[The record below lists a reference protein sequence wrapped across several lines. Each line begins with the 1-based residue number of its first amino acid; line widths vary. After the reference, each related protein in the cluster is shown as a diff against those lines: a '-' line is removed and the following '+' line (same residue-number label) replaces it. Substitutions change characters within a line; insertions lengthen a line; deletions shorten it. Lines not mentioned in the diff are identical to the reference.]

1 MGRAVSHLIIV
12 MLVVFGGWA
21 PAKTQAAYELAW
33 AAYHRP
39 DYASALK
46 LLKPLAEDGHAK
58 AQYYLGRMYAD
69 GHGVEQDHV
78 TAYYWFDLS
87 ASDAHKVASRY
98 RDRLAELMTPDQ
110 VAEASKRADA
120 WSAKR

>member
-46 LLKPLAEDGHAK
+46 LLKPLAEDGHEK
-58 AQYYLGRMYAD
+58 AQYYLGRMFAN
-69 GHGVEQDHV
+69 GHGVEQDYV
-78 TAYYWFDLS
+78 TAYQWLDAS
-87 ASDAHKVASRY
+87 ASATHRFASED
-98 RDRLAELMTPDQ
+98 RDRLTTTMTPEQ
-110 VAEASKRADA
+110 IAQARKQADA
-120 WSAKR
+120 WSA

>member
-46 LLKPLAEDGHAK
+46 LLKPLAEDGHEK
-58 AQYYLGRMYAD
+58 AQYYLGRMFAN
-69 GHGVEQDHV
+69 GHGVEQDYV
-78 TAYYWFDLS
+78 TAYQWFDLS
-87 ASDAHKVASRY
+87 VSAAVKVASED
-98 RDRLAELMTPDQ
+98 RDRLTKLMTPEQ
-110 VAEASKRADA
+110 IAQARKRADA
-120 WSAKR
+120 WSA

>member
-46 LLKPLAEDGHAK
+46 LLKPLAEDGHEK
-58 AQYYLGRMYAD
+58 AQYYLGRMFAN
-69 GHGVEQDHV
+69 GHGVEQDYV
-78 TAYYWFDLS
+78 TAYQWLDAS
-87 ASDAHKVASRY
+87 ASATHRFASED
-98 RDRLAELMTPDQ
+98 RDRLTTPMTPEQ
-110 VAEASKRADA
+110 IAQARKQADA
-120 WSAKR
+120 WSA

>member
-33 AAYHRP
+33 AACHRP

-46 LLKPLAEDGHAK
+46 LLNHLPRMGTRKRNTISAEC
-58 AQYYLGRMYAD
+58 LP
-69 GHGVEQDHV
+69 
-78 TAYYWFDLS
+78 TAT
-87 ASDAHKVASRY
+87 A
-98 RDRLAELMTPDQ
+98 
-110 VAEASKRADA
+110 
-120 WSAKR
+120 